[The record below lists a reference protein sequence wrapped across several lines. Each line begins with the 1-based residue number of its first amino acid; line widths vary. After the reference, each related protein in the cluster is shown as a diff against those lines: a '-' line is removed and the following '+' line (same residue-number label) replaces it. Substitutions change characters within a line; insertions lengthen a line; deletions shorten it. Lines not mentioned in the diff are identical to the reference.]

1 MNMKNKYILVHG
13 PTGVGKSATIEQ
25 IGATLPIEIVNCD
38 VGQFYTPFSIGTAKP
53 DWRSS
58 TIAHHLFDV
67 IDTPENFSVVKY
79 RELITQ
85 KMSEIRNRGN
95 VPVLVGG
102 SGFYGKSLF
111 FPPLQDSS
119 DSNVSDKASWDK
131 LYELDPERA
140 KTLHKND
147 TYRIA
152 RACAIMQ
159 STGNLPSKLTPHY
172 DPLPGDCLV
181 IFLTRNR
188 DELYSRIN
196 SRTYQMLTEGW
207 IEEVMKLR
215 GTEWESFLERKKLI
229 GYTDILQYLK
239 VDIHDEDSK
248 DRLIEI
254 IQRRTRNYAKRQE
267 TFWKMFKRLLE
278 PHFEKNASMIAEV
291 NLSDTLQKDFVKK
304 YLMQFLSQ

>member
-1 MNMKNKYILVHG
+1 MNKKYILVHG
-13 PTGVGKSATIEQ
+13 PTGVGKSETIEQ
-25 IGATLPIEIVNCD
+25 IAATLPIEIVNCD
-38 VGQFYTPFSIGTAKP
+38 VGQFYTAFSIGTAKP

-58 TIAHHLFDV
+58 KTRHHLFDV

-79 RELITQ
+79 KELITE
-85 KMSEIRNRGN
+85 KMAEIESRANI
-95 VPVLVGG
+95 PVLVGG

-111 FPPLQDSS
+111 FPPLQSAHDVSCSEKSS
-119 DSNVSDKASWDK
+119 WEK

-140 KTLHKND
+140 KALHKND

-152 RACAIMQ
+152 RACAIIQ
-159 STGNLPSKLTPHY
+159 SGGSLSSQLAPHY

-181 IFLTRNR
+181 IFLTRTR
-188 DELYSRIN
+188 EELYSRIN

-215 GTEWESFLERKKLI
+215 GTPWESFLERKKLI

-239 VDIHDEDSK
+239 ADIHDESSK

-254 IQRRTRNYAKRQE
+254 IQQRTRNYAKRQE

-278 PHFEKNASMIAEV
+278 PHFEKSNSMIAEV
-291 NLSDTLQKDFVKK
+291 NLSDSLQKDLVKK